1 MLLHDWGIDN
11 FHLPFLI
18 RDVTPGLYQ
27 E

>member
-18 RDVTPGLYQ
+18 PDVTPGLYQ